1 MSHLTQLLEIGKN
14 LNFFLLLT
22 KTERKRGKCG
32 FLFQPS
38 AQELNIDFYGRLGGL
53 VLLSTKMSKNNRALK
68 VLRSVRCLHNKLF
81 QIQFV
86 FFCLHISWQR
96 GLDSGCSATLH
107 WCQELGG
114 CSRRG
119 NGHRAFVHSLSMSLL
134 FSCCSL
140 LFSSCGWLR
149 LIVRWRLCSRC
160 RGTVWQ
166 LSRLHICLTAVP
178 LFLVP
183 QQPPKVLVQ
192 LSGSVS
198 RSADVF
204 PRAAMMDSCR
214 DLQWEWLMMQ
224 RHLWWHWGIDLSS
237 VIYHWACQCQYK
249 CLMESSHWTLS
260 GADTMATERKGVFQG
275 NPKQVQALK
284 VF

>member
-1 MSHLTQLLEIGKN
+1 MGSGPRLKSLSGMQSAGHLQASMALFDIQTNTCQKSMSHLTQLLEIGKN

-107 WCQELGG
+107 
-114 CSRRG
+114 
-119 NGHRAFVHSLSMSLL
+119 
-134 FSCCSL
+134 
-140 LFSSCGWLR
+140 
-149 LIVRWRLCSRC
+149 
-160 RGTVWQ
+160 
-166 LSRLHICLTAVP
+166 
-178 LFLVP
+178 
-183 QQPPKVLVQ
+183 
-192 LSGSVS
+192 
-198 RSADVF
+198 
-204 PRAAMMDSCR
+204 
-214 DLQWEWLMMQ
+214 
-224 RHLWWHWGIDLSS
+224 
-237 VIYHWACQCQYK
+237 
-249 CLMESSHWTLS
+249 
-260 GADTMATERKGVFQG
+260 
-275 NPKQVQALK
+275 
-284 VF
+284 